1 MCSSGLKYVQ
11 SETTEI
17 RLGFSRGEVA
27 EMEAKIHRTWR
38 ESVETEVNRRLAERG
53 HATEVQQANGSK
65 RQISADRDVDSLL
78 LSSEVNG

>member
-1 MCSSGLKYVQ
+1 VRQKVREDGTVETDKDVLDWLKYVQ
-11 SETTEI
+11 SETTGI

-53 HATEVQQANGSK
+53 LTGEVQQANTSQRRIG
-65 RQISADRDVDSLL
+65 
-78 LSSEVNG
+78 